1 MAFKSLMALRPE
13 QEMPLPEPSRR
24 THVIAVGNQKGGVGK
39 TTNAVHLA
47 AALGQMGRKCLV
59 WDLDMNHGATLHLG
73 VPPEAFDGT
82 FMILAE
88 ERTPEEVVIDE
99 DEPDVTLPQNVHLIS
114 SSRDL
119 ERVEAVL
126 AAKDRF
132 YDPRRILVNPIRG
145 LRGRYDYIFLDTA
158 PNATAPTIAS
168 YVAADWF
175 IVSVIPESF
184 AMNGMRECLKDIKRA
199 RQPELNPHLTLLGI
213 VVSGLDQRIRL
224 ARQYTAEIH
233 ELFQVEGSP
242 SRMFDT
248 TISRAAVIPRVQ
260 KAGQTLFQAD
270 PGHKVAKQFMALAA
284 ELEERILRL
293 SAEADGKAREKV
305 AHGQA

>member
-1 MAFKSLMALRPE
+1 MNE
-13 QEMPLPEPSRR
+13 NIRR

-39 TTNAVHLA
+39 TTNTAHLA
-47 AALGQMGRKCLV
+47 AALGEMGKRCLV

-82 FMILAE
+82 FMVLAE
-88 ERTPEEVVIDE
+88 ERTPEEVIIDE
-99 DEPDVTLPQNVHLIS
+99 DEPDVELPPNVHLIP

-119 ERVEAVL
+119 ERLEAVL

-132 YDPRRILVNPIRG
+132 YDPRRMLINPING

-184 AMNGMRECLKDIKRA
+184 ALNGMRECLKDIRRA
-199 RQPELNPHLTLLGI
+199 RQAELNPNLTLMGI
-213 VVSGLDQRIRL
+213 IVSGLDQRITL
-224 ARQYTAEIH
+224 ARQYTAEIS
-233 ELFQVEGSP
+233 EMFRVEGSP
-242 SRMFDT
+242 SRMFQT
-248 TISRAAVIPRVQ
+248 TISRAAAVPRVQ
-260 KAGQTLFQAD
+260 KAGKTLFQVDAT
-270 PGHKVAKQFMALAA
+270 HKVAKQYMALAH
-284 ELEERILRL
+284 EIEERV
-293 SAEADGKAREKV
+293 V
-305 AHGQA
+305 ALGSERQTAGRGA

>member
-1 MAFKSLMALRPE
+1 
-13 QEMPLPEPSRR
+13 MPDHDRT

-39 TTNAVHLA
+39 TTNTVHLA
-47 AALGQMGRKCLV
+47 AALGQMGKKCLV

-82 FMILAE
+82 FLVLTE
-88 ERTPEEVVIDE
+88 ERTPEEVIITEHEQDLE
-99 DEPDVTLPQNVHLIS
+99 LPENVHLIP
-114 SSRDL
+114 SSREL
-119 ERVEAVL
+119 ERLEAVL

-132 YDPRRILVNPIRG
+132 YDARRILINPLRR

-168 YVAADWF
+168 YVGADWF
-175 IVSVIPESF
+175 VISVIPESF
-184 AMNGMRECLKDIKRA
+184 ALNGMRECLKDIRRA
-199 RQPELNPHLTLLGI
+199 RQPELNPNLALLGI
-213 VVSGLDQRIRL
+213 IVSGLDQRITL

-233 ELFQVEGSP
+233 ESFKVEGSP

-260 KAGQTLFQAD
+260 KLGKSLFQTD
-270 PGHKVAKQFMALAA
+270 PTHKVAKQYLALAS
-284 ELEERILRL
+284 EMDRRVHDLRGESL
-293 SAEADGKAREKV
+293 RASKGV
-305 AHGQA
+305 ANG

>member
-1 MAFKSLMALRPE
+1 MADEARN
-13 QEMPLPEPSRR
+13 

-47 AALGQMGRKCLV
+47 AALGRMGKKCLI

-82 FMILAE
+82 FLVLTE
-88 ERTPEEVVIDE
+88 ERTPEEVIITE
-99 DEPDVTLPQNVHLIS
+99 EEQDVELPENVHLIP
-114 SSRDL
+114 SSREL
-119 ERVEAVL
+119 ERLEAVL

-132 YDPRRILVNPIRG
+132 YDPRRILVHPLKS
-145 LRGRYDYIFLDTA
+145 LRGDYDYIFLDTA

-184 AMNGMRECLKDIKRA
+184 ALNGMRECLKDIRRA
-199 RQPELNPHLTLLGI
+199 RQAELNPNLALLGI
-213 VVSGLDQRIRL
+213 IVSGLDQRITL

-233 ELFQVEGSP
+233 ESFKVEGSP
-242 SRMFDT
+242 SRMFST
-248 TISRAAVIPRVQ
+248 TISRAAVIPRAQ
-260 KAGQTLFQAD
+260 KVGQTLFQSD
-270 PGHKVAKQFMALAA
+270 PTHKVAKQYMALATEVDHRVQ
-284 ELEERILRL
+284 ELR
-293 SAEADGKAREKV
+293 SAPAPV
-305 AHGQA
+305 AQEVANG

>member
-1 MAFKSLMALRPE
+1 MTE
-13 QEMPLPEPSRR
+13 NIRR

-39 TTNAVHLA
+39 TTNTAHLA
-47 AALGQMGRKCLV
+47 AALGEMGKRCLI

-82 FMILAE
+82 FMVLAE
-88 ERTPEEVVIDE
+88 ERTPEEVIIDE
-99 DEPDVTLPQNVHLIS
+99 DEPDVELPPNVHLIP

-119 ERVEAVL
+119 ERLEAVL

-132 YDPRRILVNPIRG
+132 YDPRRMLINPING

-184 AMNGMRECLKDIKRA
+184 ALNGMRECLKDIRRA
-199 RQPELNPHLTLLGI
+199 RQAELNPNLTLMGI
-213 VVSGLDQRIRL
+213 IVSGLDQRITL
-224 ARQYTAEIH
+224 ARQYTAEIN
-233 ELFQVEGSP
+233 EMFRVEGSP
-242 SRMFDT
+242 SRMFQT
-248 TISRAAVIPRVQ
+248 TISRAAAVPRVQ
-260 KAGQTLFQAD
+260 KAGKTLFQVDAT
-270 PGHKVAKQFMALAA
+270 HKVAKQYMALAH
-284 ELEERILRL
+284 EIEDRV
-293 SAEADGKAREKV
+293 V
-305 AHGQA
+305 ALGSEQQTAGRGA

>member
-1 MAFKSLMALRPE
+1 MAE
-13 QEMPLPEPSRR
+13 NIRR

-39 TTNAVHLA
+39 TTNTAHLA
-47 AALGQMGRKCLV
+47 AALGEMGRRCLI

-82 FMILAE
+82 FMVLAE
-88 ERTPEEVVIDE
+88 ERTPEEVIIDE
-99 DEPDVTLPQNVHLIS
+99 DEPDVELPPNVHLIP

-119 ERVEAVL
+119 ERLEAVL

-132 YDPRRILVNPIRG
+132 YDPRRMLINPING

-184 AMNGMRECLKDIKRA
+184 ALNGMRECLKDIRRA
-199 RQPELNPHLTLLGI
+199 RQAELNPNLTLMGI
-213 VVSGLDQRIRL
+213 IVSGLDQRITL
-224 ARQYTAEIH
+224 ARQYTAEIN
-233 ELFQVEGSP
+233 EMFRVEGSP
-242 SRMFDT
+242 SRMFQT
-248 TISRAAVIPRVQ
+248 TISRAAAVPRVQ
-260 KAGQTLFQAD
+260 KAGKTLFQVDAT
-270 PGHKVAKQFMALAA
+270 HKVAKQYMALAHEIEDRVIA
-284 ELEERILRL
+284 LGSEQQTAGRG
-293 SAEADGKAREKV
+293 A
-305 AHGQA
+305 

>member
-1 MAFKSLMALRPE
+1 MVQSIR
-13 QEMPLPEPSRR
+13 Q

-39 TTNAVHLA
+39 TTNTVHIA
-47 AALGQMGRKCLV
+47 AALGRRGKKCLI

-82 FMILAE
+82 FMVLAN
-88 ERTPEEVVIDE
+88 ERTPDEVIIGQE
-99 DEPDVTLPQNVHLIS
+99 EPDVELPENVHLIP

-119 ERVEAVL
+119 EKLEAVL

-132 YDPRRILVNPIRG
+132 YDPRRILVKPIDS

-175 IVSVIPESF
+175 LISVIPESF
-184 AMNGMRECLKDIKRA
+184 ALNGMREALKDIRRA
-199 RQPELNPHLTLLGI
+199 RQPELNPNLKLLGI
-213 VVSGLDQRIRL
+213 VVSGLDQRITL

-233 ELFQVEGSP
+233 SLFSVEGSP
-242 SRMFDT
+242 SRMFET
-248 TISRAAVIPRVQ
+248 TISRAAVVPRAQ
-260 KAGQTLFQAD
+260 KIGKTLFQTD
-270 PGHKVAKQFMALAA
+270 PGHRLSRQFMSLAT
-284 ELEERILRL
+284 EIEQRVESL
-293 SAEADGKAREKV
+293 KAAAAPEGLV
-305 AHGQA
+305 PNPENLVHG

>member
-1 MAFKSLMALRPE
+1 MQDYDRT
-13 QEMPLPEPSRR
+13 

-39 TTNAVHLA
+39 TTNTVHLA
-47 AALGQMGRKCLV
+47 AALGQMGKKCLV

-82 FMILAE
+82 FLVLTE
-88 ERTPEEVVIDE
+88 ERTPEEVIITEHEQDLE
-99 DEPDVTLPQNVHLIS
+99 LPENVHLIP
-114 SSRDL
+114 SSREL
-119 ERVEAVL
+119 ERLEAVL

-132 YDPRRILVNPIRG
+132 YDARRILINPLRR

-168 YVAADWF
+168 YVGADWF
-175 IVSVIPESF
+175 VISVIPESF
-184 AMNGMRECLKDIKRA
+184 ALNGMRECLKDIRRA
-199 RQPELNPHLTLLGI
+199 RQPELNPNLALLGI
-213 VVSGLDQRIRL
+213 IVSGLDQRITL

-233 ELFQVEGSP
+233 ESFKVEGSP

-260 KAGQTLFQAD
+260 KLGKSLFQTD
-270 PGHKVAKQFMALAA
+270 PTHKVAKQYLSLASEMDRRVQDLRGEALRA
-284 ELEERILRL
+284 
-293 SAEADGKAREKV
+293 SKGV
-305 AHGQA
+305 ANG

>member
-1 MAFKSLMALRPE
+1 MQDHDRI
-13 QEMPLPEPSRR
+13 

-39 TTNAVHLA
+39 TTNTVHLA
-47 AALGQMGRKCLV
+47 AALGQMGKKCLV

-82 FMILAE
+82 FLVLTE
-88 ERTPEEVVIDE
+88 ERTPEEVIITEHEQDLE
-99 DEPDVTLPQNVHLIS
+99 LPENVHLIP
-114 SSRDL
+114 SSREL
-119 ERVEAVL
+119 ERLEAVL

-132 YDPRRILVNPIRG
+132 YDARRILINPLRR
-145 LRGRYDYIFLDTA
+145 LRGQYDYIFLDTA

-175 IVSVIPESF
+175 VISVIPESF
-184 AMNGMRECLKDIKRA
+184 ALNGMRECLKDIRRA
-199 RQPELNPHLTLLGI
+199 RQPELNPNLALLGI
-213 VVSGLDQRIRL
+213 IVSGLDQRITL

-233 ELFQVEGSP
+233 ESFKVEGSP

-260 KAGQTLFQAD
+260 KLGKSLFQTD
-270 PGHKVAKQFMALAA
+270 PTHKVAKQYLSLASEMDRRVQDLRGEALRAS
-284 ELEERILRL
+284 R
-293 SAEADGKAREKV
+293 GV
-305 AHGQA
+305 VNG

>member
-1 MAFKSLMALRPE
+1 MDRVSTV
-13 QEMPLPEPSRR
+13 

-39 TTNAVHLA
+39 TTNTVHLA
-47 AALGQMGRKCLV
+47 AALGEMGRKCLI

-82 FMILAE
+82 FMVLTEERKAE
-88 ERTPEEVVIDE
+88 EVIIDE
-99 DEPDVTLPQNVHLIS
+99 EEPDVDLPANVHLIP

-119 ERVEAVL
+119 EKLEGVL

-132 YDPRRILVNPIRG
+132 YDPRRILIDPIRS
-145 LRGRYDYIFLDTA
+145 LRGKYDYIFLDTA

-184 AMNGMRECLKDIKRA
+184 ALNGMRECLKDIRRA
-199 RQPELNPHLTLLGI
+199 RQPELNPKLSLLGI
-213 VVSGLDQRIRL
+213 VVSGLDQRITL

-233 ELFQVEGSP
+233 ELFKMEGSP
-242 SRMFDT
+242 SRMFQT
-248 TISRAAVIPRVQ
+248 TISRAAVVPRAQ
-260 KAGQTLFQAD
+260 KVGQTLFQTD
-270 PGHKVAKQFMALAA
+270 PTHKVAKQFMSLAA
-284 ELEERILRL
+284 ELEERVSGLNAAHPGL
-293 SAEADGKAREKV
+293 AV
-305 AHGQA
+305 AASDQGVLANG